1 MTIKNLSD
9 TITLA
14 NGIQMPWLGLGTWL
28 SNEGEEVR
36 NAVRWAL
43 NEGYRSIDTARIYNN
58 ESGIG
63 KAIKMSGMPREDIF
77 LTTKLWNDDQ
87 RSGRVREAFE
97 ASLKRLGVDYV
108 DLYLIHWA
116 VEGKYINAWKQME
129 EIYKS
134 GRAKAIGV
142 SNFLIPHLE
151 DIIADAEIVPMVNQ
165 VEFHP
170 RLQQPDLQEYCK
182 KHKIQFEAWSPIM
195 KGRIFNITE
204 LGVLAKKYGKNEVQ
218 ITLRW
223 IIQKGIV
230 TIPKS
235 VKLERI
241 RSNADIFDFELEPS
255 DMALMDTLDRNE
267 RIGSDPMNVKY

>member
-9 TITLA
+9 TTTLA

-63 KAIKMSGMPREDIF
+63 KAIKRSGMPREDIF

-87 RSGRVREAFE
+87 RSGRVHEAFE
-97 ASLKRLGVDYV
+97 ASLKRLGMDYV

-116 VEGKYINAWKQME
+116 VEGKYINAWKQIE

-151 DIIADAEIVPMVNQ
+151 DIVAGAEIVPMVNQ

-170 RLQQPDLQEYCK
+170 RLQQPELQKYCK
-182 KHKIQFEAWSPIM
+182 RHKIQLEAWSPIM

-255 DMALMDTLDRNE
+255 DMALMDSLDRNE
-267 RIGSDPMNVKY
+267 RIGSDPMNVKH